1 MISMITTIP
10 IELSSFET
18 TKEDYSCRLSWTA
31 IPEGLSA
38 YFDIQRSTDGI
49 SFTDLGRI
57 YAGNNTATTT
67 LYSFKDLQPSP
78 GINNYRLRMVSR
90 DGHCYYSAIRALA
103 FGFQCAGPGE

>member
-1 MISMITTIP
+1 MISMITTNP

-18 TKEDYSCRLSWTA
+18 IKEDYSCRLSWTA
-31 IPEGLSA
+31 IPEGRSL

-57 YAGNNTATTT
+57 YAGNNTTAITVYT
-67 LYSFKDLQPSP
+67 FKDLQPSP
-78 GINNYRLRMVSR
+78 GINNYRLKMVAR
-90 DGHCYYSAIRALA
+90 DGQCYFSAIRSMA